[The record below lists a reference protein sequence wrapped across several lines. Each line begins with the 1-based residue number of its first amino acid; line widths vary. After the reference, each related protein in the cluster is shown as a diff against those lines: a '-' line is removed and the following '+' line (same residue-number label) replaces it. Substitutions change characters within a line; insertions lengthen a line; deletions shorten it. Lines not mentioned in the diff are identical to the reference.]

1 MTDFFDLGEDD
12 ERVLDA
18 LRALLRETGLDPYL
32 DLRTPDRASRAGG
45 VLLVLN
51 RAERLLEELR
61 GLDEGVAA
69 AGDWEAIVFKTDP
82 DLPGLYK
89 ADARAPAVL
98 TDDAAARGVAD
109 GDGQASHADVD
120 AEQLAGGRERR
131 HAPHVRRRS
140 RRR

>member
-32 DLRTPDRASRAGG
+32 DLRTPDQASRAGG

-61 GLDEGVAA
+61 DLDEGVAA
-69 AGDWEAIVFKTDP
+69 AGEWEAVVFKSDP

-98 TDDAAARGVAD
+98 ADDATPRGATVMD
-109 GDGQASHADVD
+109 
-120 AEQLAGGRERR
+120 
-131 HAPHVRRRS
+131 RS
-140 RRR
+140 RDATRREAVARALVSIGDLRRAVRIQG

>member
-61 GLDEGVAA
+61 DLDEGVAA

-98 TDDAAARGVAD
+98 ADDAAARGATVMDRARDATRREAVARALVSI
-109 GDGQASHADVD
+109 GD
-120 AEQLAGGRERR
+120 LRR
-131 HAPHVRRRS
+131 AVRIQG
-140 RRR
+140 

>member
-1 MTDFFDLGEDD
+1 MTDFFDLGDDD

-61 GLDEGVAA
+61 DLDEGVAA
-69 AGDWEAIVFKTDP
+69 AGEWETVVFKADP

-98 TDDAAARGVAD
+98 ADAAALRGATVMDRARDATRGEAVARALVSI
-109 GDGQASHADVD
+109 GD
-120 AEQLAGGRERR
+120 LRR
-131 HAPHVRRRS
+131 AVRIQG
-140 RRR
+140 

>member
-1 MTDFFDLGEDD
+1 MTDFFDLGDD
-12 ERVLDA
+12 EQRVLDA

-61 GLDEGVAA
+61 DLDEGVAA
-69 AGDWEAIVFKTDP
+69 AGEWEAVVFKTDP

-98 TDDAAARGVAD
+98 ADDASGRGATLMDRARDATRREAVVRPLVSI
-109 GDGQASHADVD
+109 GD
-120 AEQLAGGRERR
+120 LRR
-131 HAPHVRRRS
+131 AVRIQG
-140 RRR
+140 

>member
-1 MTDFFDLGEDD
+1 MTDFFDLGDD
-12 ERVLDA
+12 EQRVLDA

-61 GLDEGVAA
+61 DLDEGVAA
-69 AGDWEAIVFKTDP
+69 AGEWEAVVFKTDP
-82 DLPGLYK
+82 DLLGLYK

-98 TDDAAARGVAD
+98 ADDASGRGATVMDRARDATRREAVVRALVSI
-109 GDGQASHADVD
+109 GD
-120 AEQLAGGRERR
+120 LRR
-131 HAPHVRRRS
+131 AVRIQG
-140 RRR
+140 

>member
-1 MTDFFDLGEDD
+1 MTDFFDFGDD
-12 ERVLDA
+12 DQRVLDA
-18 LRALLRETGLDPYL
+18 LQALLRETGLDPYL

-61 GLDEGVAA
+61 DLDEGVAA
-69 AGDWEAIVFKTDP
+69 AGEWEAVVFKTDP

-98 TDDAAARGVAD
+98 ADDAFGRGATVMDRARDATRREAVARALVSI
-109 GDGQASHADVD
+109 GD
-120 AEQLAGGRERR
+120 LRR
-131 HAPHVRRRS
+131 AVRIQG
-140 RRR
+140 

>member
-1 MTDFFDLGEDD
+1 MTDFFDLGDD
-12 ERVLDA
+12 EQRVLDA

-61 GLDEGVAA
+61 DLDEGVAA
-69 AGDWEAIVFKTDP
+69 AGEWEALVFKTDP
-82 DLPGLYK
+82 DLLGLYK

-98 TDDAAARGVAD
+98 ADDASGRGATVMDRARDATRREAVVRALVSI
-109 GDGQASHADVD
+109 GD
-120 AEQLAGGRERR
+120 LRR
-131 HAPHVRRRS
+131 AVRIQG
-140 RRR
+140 

>member
-1 MTDFFDLGEDD
+1 MTDFFDFGDDD
-12 ERVLDA
+12 ESVLDA

-61 GLDEGVAA
+61 ELDEGLAA
-69 AGDWEAIVFKTDP
+69 AGEWEAVVFKSDP

-98 TDDAAARGVAD
+98 ADDVFARGATVMD
-109 GDGQASHADVD
+109 RPRD
-120 AEQLAGGRERR
+120 AERR
-131 HAPHVRRRS
+131 DAVARALVSIGDLRRAVRIQG
-140 RRR
+140 

>member
-61 GLDEGVAA
+61 DLDEGVAA
-69 AGDWEAIVFKTDP
+69 AGVWEAVVFKTDP

-98 TDDAAARGVAD
+98 ADDAAALATTVMDRARDATRREAVDRALVSI
-109 GDGQASHADVD
+109 GD
-120 AEQLAGGRERR
+120 LRR
-131 HAPHVRRRS
+131 AVRIQG
-140 RRR
+140 

>member
-1 MTDFFDLGEDD
+1 MTDFFDLGDD
-12 ERVLDA
+12 EQRVLDA

-61 GLDEGVAA
+61 DLDEGVAA
-69 AGDWEAIVFKTDP
+69 AGEWEAVVFKTDP

-98 TDDAAARGVAD
+98 ADDASGRGATLMDRARDATRREAVVRALVSI
-109 GDGQASHADVD
+109 GD
-120 AEQLAGGRERR
+120 LRR
-131 HAPHVRRRS
+131 AVRIQG
-140 RRR
+140 

>member
-1 MTDFFDLGEDD
+1 MTDFFDLGEHD

-61 GLDEGVAA
+61 DLDKGVAA
-69 AGDWEAIVFKTDP
+69 AGEWEAVVFKTDP

-98 TDDAAARGVAD
+98 ADDAALRGATVMDRTRDATRREAVARALVSI
-109 GDGQASHADVD
+109 GD
-120 AEQLAGGRERR
+120 LRR
-131 HAPHVRRRS
+131 AVRIQG
-140 RRR
+140 